1 MSEDKRLS
9 ALQNTLN
16 TVAGVVE
23 KLATQMQELNKQIS
37 QLAGNSKKL
46 GTAQQKAAKETEKSA
61 KETQKSADA
70 TKNANKES
78 KGLFSTLGKNLKTI
92 ISFYGA
98 YQVLNLALTAFR
110 DITVGSIKRAIE
122 FEKALSDLRAI
133 AGLTAEE
140 VNRLEKVVFQ
150 VAGSTS
156 LTTTEVVELQKSL
169 AKLGSSVTDI
179 ENLTEPIAILSQ
191 SLGEDP
197 GGVASSL
204 KKALNQFQA
213 TSEEADRFGNI
224 FVGAVNETALSLD
237 DLGTSLSYVGPLA
250 SQLGVS
256 FEETSALLGILADN
270 GFKAS
275 KAGTGLRNF
284 FTVAAKDGRPFNEFL
299 EDVAARGL
307 NAAES
312 FEIFGKVG
320 ASQALVLSENIDRFK
335 ELSLELSDNT
345 RLMTANAVQM
355 DNTQGQLDL
364 LSSAYNKLSTRI
376 GEFFIQNKTIIGITQ
391 LLDVKTAALA
401 ETYSILATASEKTK
415 NNIDDLTESF
425 RRVSDETD
433 NMNISSL
440 E

>member
-150 VAGSTS
+150 VA
-156 LTTTEVVELQKSL
+156 
-169 AKLGSSVTDI
+169 
-179 ENLTEPIAILSQ
+179 
-191 SLGEDP
+191 
-197 GGVASSL
+197 
-204 KKALNQFQA
+204 
-213 TSEEADRFGNI
+213 
-224 FVGAVNETALSLD
+224 
-237 DLGTSLSYVGPLA
+237 
-250 SQLGVS
+250 
-256 FEETSALLGILADN
+256 
-270 GFKAS
+270 
-275 KAGTGLRNF
+275 
-284 FTVAAKDGRPFNEFL
+284 
-299 EDVAARGL
+299 
-307 NAAES
+307 
-312 FEIFGKVG
+312 
-320 ASQALVLSENIDRFK
+320 
-335 ELSLELSDNT
+335 
-345 RLMTANAVQM
+345 
-355 DNTQGQLDL
+355 
-364 LSSAYNKLSTRI
+364 
-376 GEFFIQNKTIIGITQ
+376 
-391 LLDVKTAALA
+391 
-401 ETYSILATASEKTK
+401 
-415 NNIDDLTESF
+415 
-425 RRVSDETD
+425 
-433 NMNISSL
+433 
-440 E
+440 